1 MARDTEA
8 KCKHCRRE
16 GEKLYLKGDRCFSD
30 KCAFERRP
38 YAPGE
43 QGESR
48 RSDSEYANQLR
59 EKQKVRKMY
68 RLMETQF
75 NNYFEKAERQRGVT
89 GSNFLR
95 LLETRLDNV
104 IYRAGLALSRDQAR
118 QFVNH
123 GHVMVNGRK
132 VDIPSRD
139 MKEGDEFSIKDSTR
153 KRDFMKDIREKNSE
167 HTPPEWLSV
176 DMEKAE
182 GTVVRMPER
191 EDIEHPI
198 NEQLIVEFYS
208 L

>member
-1 MARDTEA
+1 MARYTEA

-16 GEKLYLKGDRCFSD
+16 SEKLYLKGDRCFSD

-48 RSDSEYANQLR
+48 RGDSEYANQLR

-68 RLMETQF
+68 RLMENQF
-75 NNYFEKAERQRGVT
+75 HNYFKKAERQRGVT
-89 GSNFLR
+89 GTNFLR

-104 IYRAGLALSRDQAR
+104 VLRAGFALSRDQAR

-123 GHVMVNGRK
+123 GHVLVNGRK
-132 VDIPSRD
+132 ADIPSRE
-139 MKEGDEFSIKDSTR
+139 MKEGDEFSIKDSSR
-153 KRDFMKDIREKNSE
+153 KKEFFKQIKDKNSE
-167 HTPPEWLSV
+167 YTPPEWLSA
-176 DMEKAE
+176 DLEKAE
-182 GTVVRMPER
+182 GTVIRMPER

-198 NEQLIVEFYS
+198 NEQLIVEYYS

>member
-1 MARDTEA
+1 MARYTEA

-38 YAPGE
+38 YPPGE

-48 RSDSEYANQLR
+48 RSGSEYSNQLR

-68 RLMETQF
+68 SLMEGQF
-75 NNYFEKAERQRGVT
+75 HNYFEKAEQQRGVT
-89 GSNFLR
+89 GNNFLQ

-104 IYRAGLALSRDQAR
+104 IYRAGFALSRDQAR

-123 GHVMVNGRK
+123 GHVLVNDRK
-132 VDIPSRD
+132 VDVPSRQ
-139 MKEGDEFSIKDSTR
+139 MKEGDEFSFKEAAR
-153 KRDFMKDIREKNSE
+153 KREFMKDIREKNAE
-167 HTPPEWLSV
+167 HAPPEWLSV
-176 DMEKAE
+176 DMERME

-198 NEQLIVEFYS
+198 NEQLIVEYYS